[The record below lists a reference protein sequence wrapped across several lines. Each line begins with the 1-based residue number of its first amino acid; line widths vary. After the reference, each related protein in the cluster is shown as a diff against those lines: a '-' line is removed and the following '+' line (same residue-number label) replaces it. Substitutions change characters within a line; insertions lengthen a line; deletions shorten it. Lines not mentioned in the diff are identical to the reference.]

1 MASSPT
7 PQFPLPA
14 VSASDILTTLKN
26 VATAINGLATTELNI
41 AGSQSACG
49 ITSATLVKIGAGRI
63 VTVSVIVG
71 GSTNGKIYDAATVSD
86 TSKPLCVIPY
96 TAGASGDTPE
106 FANVVNLPC
115 AFGLLVVPGTGQ
127 TVTVGYS

>member
-1 MASSPT
+1 MTVQGSS
-7 PQFPLPA
+7 
-14 VSASDILTTLKN
+14 VSSTDFLTTFKLL
-26 VATAINGLATTELNI
+26 VQAVNGLATTELNI

-71 GSTNGKIYDAATVSD
+71 GSTNGKIYDAATVGD

-96 TAGASGDTPE
+96 DAGASADNPG
-106 FANVVNLPC
+106 FAQVVNLPC
-115 AFGLLVVPGTGQ
+115 AFGLLVAPGTGQ